1 MSGGGG
7 VARADASRSHSAR
20 GARCGSHRIRS
31 RSRTGLKL
39 NISFSSLSMSF
50 RFNIIRCKSGAD
62 LKNKLVGHLESYLDI
77 FPKSKSARILL
88 KPNLNSNMNALTGNT
103 TDLRLISAVIYFLQ
117 QHGYK
122 NIAIGEGTNSGFYRN
137 RINVITRLMI
147 DKLAEAYGV
156 EIIDLNYAEGV
167 PVELEH
173 GVIAQ
178 VAKPCK
184 EADFLINLPKFKTH
198 FEVGMTGCLKNL
210 MGCLVGQ
217 ENKKKMH
224 QSLVKNIIR
233 LNRQVQPQLHIL
245 DGLIGMEGTGPTR
258 GVPVNLG
265 LVMVGT
271 DPYLIDLS
279 CAYIA
284 GFIEVP
290 SSKNQVPTTLR
301 LLHTAET
308 AGMITS
314 EHHKFLSK
322 YPLNDY
328 IHPTK
333 LRPPKVNMLVGFIH
347 HPLRQKYFLKIR
359 QTRFFTAVCSTKLV
373 GELLFKTGLRQ
384 DRFLEHELSCDR
396 LYILNPAKCKKDCR
410 KCQEY
415 CPVDLVLPEALKPGA
430 SPESNSKCI
439 QCMYC
444 YMVCPERAISF
455 DGESGFF
462 AEQQRQYDEIIRKI
476 T

>member
-1 MSGGGG
+1 
-7 VARADASRSHSAR
+7 
-20 GARCGSHRIRS
+20 
-31 RSRTGLKL
+31 
-39 NISFSSLSMSF
+39 MSF
-50 RFNIIRCKSGAD
+50 RFNIIRCKNGSD
-62 LKNKLVGHLESYLDI
+62 LKQKLAKQLESYLDI

-88 KPNLNSNMNALTGNT
+88 KPNVNSNMNALTGNT
-103 TDLRLISAVIYFLQ
+103 TDLRLIAAVISFLQ
-117 QHGYK
+117 QQGYK

-147 DKLAEAYGV
+147 NKLAEVYGV

-178 VAKPCK
+178 IAKPCK

-224 QSLVKNIIR
+224 QSLVKNIIK
-233 LNRQVQPQLHIL
+233 LNQQIKPQLHIL

-258 GVPVNLG
+258 GIPVNLG

-271 DPYLIDLS
+271 DPYLIDLA

-284 GFIEVP
+284 KFIDFP
-290 SSKNQVPTTLR
+290 NPQSPISNSLR
-301 LLHTAET
+301 LLHTAEQ
-308 AGMITS
+308 AGMITP
-314 EHHKFLSK
+314 EHRKFLYEYTIK
-322 YPLNDY
+322 DY

-347 HPLRQKYFLKIR
+347 HPSRQKFFLKIR

-384 DRFLEHELSCDR
+384 DRFLEREMKCDK
-396 LYILNPAKCKKDCR
+396 LYVSNPAKCKQGCK

-415 CPVDLVLPEALKPGA
+415 CPVDLVLPEALN
-430 SPESNSKCI
+430 PEALPETNSKCI
-439 QCMYC
+439 KCMYC
-444 YMVCPERAISF
+444 YMVCPERVIVFEGA
-455 DGESGFF
+455 SGFF